1 MYQFIKDDIV
11 IGTKATPNWIFLQ
24 KNGFYGLCDYEK
36 CEGVAIDG
44 VPYHLDGREG
54 LADLETVSFEII
66 TEEEFAQQILNEAA
80 TEEQIRIAIEEGV
93 NSIDS

>member
-1 MYQFIKDDIV
+1 MYQFLKDGETVGIK
-11 IGTKATPNWIFLQ
+11 ASPNWIYLQ
-24 KNGFYGLCDYEK
+24 DNGFYGLCDFEK

-54 LADLETVSFEII
+54 LADLETVFFIEIS
-66 TEEEFAQQILNEAA
+66 EEEFLEYEIEK
-80 TEEQIRIAIEEGV
+80 AISEGV